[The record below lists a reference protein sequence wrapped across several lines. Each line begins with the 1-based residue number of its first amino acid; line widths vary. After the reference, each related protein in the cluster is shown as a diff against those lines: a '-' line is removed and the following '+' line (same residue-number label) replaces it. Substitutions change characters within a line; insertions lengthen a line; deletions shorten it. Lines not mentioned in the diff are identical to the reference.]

1 MIDLAYSALLFN
13 SKEIAEE
20 VLILEDYVDE
30 TFIKCQ
36 ETLLNLAASS
46 KEPIKYLSVLSLVTA
61 LENMAD
67 AARKIADIILQEI
80 EPHPVY
86 SIALAEAE
94 EIIGRVYVDYGSP
107 IDGKTLRQVKLQD
120 KTGARVLIIR
130 RDRQWIFNPTGDA
143 VITGGDILIVR
154 GPLRSEEALKKFIT
168 PVKTTTPQT
177 NL

>member
-20 VLILEDYVDE
+20 VLMLEDYVDE
-30 TFIKCQ
+30 NFIKCQ
-36 ETLLNLAASS
+36 ETLLNLVSSS
-46 KEPIKYLSVLSLVTA
+46 KEPVKYLSVLSLATA

-67 AARKIADIILQEI
+67 ASRKIADIILRGI

-94 EIIGRVYVDYGSP
+94 EVIRRVYVDYGSP
-107 IDGKTLRQVKLQD
+107 IDGKTLRQTRLQD
-120 KTGARVLIIR
+120 KTGARVLVIR

-143 VITGGDILIVR
+143 VITGGDILIVK
-154 GPLRSEEALKKFIT
+154 GPPRSEEALKKFIT
-168 PVKTTTPQT
+168 SSKEALPTR
-177 NL
+177 L